1 MQEMKASSNGPNPQ
15 PFHSKHWHYRTK
27 WSTDCGVEVG
37 EVRHVTDFPRLRV
50 VARFNWYPQLQSEGS
65 DPPSFLPSSFG
76 NSLAPRGEEEKSR
89 WRRELRWLELS
100 PDDDGDFGG
109 YTFAVMEAQ
118 TCCHFS
124 VLYDSI

>member
-50 VARFNWYPQLQSEGS
+50 VVLIGIR
-65 DPPSFLPSSFG
+65 SFSRVEAILLPSSPPLSAIHLRPVAKRRNLDG
-76 NSLAPRGEEEKSR
+76 GASSDESMMMISVVTHSR
-89 WRRELRWLELS
+89 
-100 PDDDGDFGG
+100 
-109 YTFAVMEAQ
+109 
-118 TCCHFS
+118 
-124 VLYDSI
+124 

>member
-1 MQEMKASSNGPNPQ
+1 MRCRGGRGQARDRLPTSASS
-15 PFHSKHWHYRTK
+15 
-27 WSTDCGVEVG
+27 
-37 EVRHVTDFPRLRV
+37 
-50 VARFNWYPQLQSEGS
+50 RFNWYPQLQSGGS

-100 PDDDGDFGG
+100 LDDDGDFGG
-109 YTFAVMEAQ
+109 YTFAVTEAQ

-124 VLYDSI
+124 VLYNSI